1 MIGTKKLAAGS
12 VSRKYEDRQVCK
24 GKRDSSE
31 GERRVVFKSVGI
43 RLRDLVI
50 ARHVVSGA
58 ENVRI
63 GTVVE
68 DFHARKYLRPTSF
81 RRRDCSTPWP
91 SYQQDGVR
99 RYLHPPWY
107 RSEFPPG
114 EQSADRL
121 DRVVGTTRQ
130 VQILGRYHQYTI
142 GDTGSPNWEAHKWA
156 TPKYVGRVGQK
167 HLLVLRDTR
176 TFSMFKSSHI
186 NGLQRG

>member
-1 MIGTKKLAAGS
+1 MIRDRLTSSVNPIEAFVIGTKKLAAGS
-12 VSRKYEDRQVCK
+12 VSRRYEDRQACK
-24 GKRDSSE
+24 RKRDSSE

-81 RRRDCSTPWP
+81 RRRDCSTPW
-91 SYQQDGVR
+91 
-99 RYLHPPWY
+99 Y

-142 GDTGSPNWEAHKWA
+142 GDTGSPNWEACIH
-156 TPKYVGRVGQK
+156 R
-167 HLLVLRDTR
+167 
-176 TFSMFKSSHI
+176 SS
-186 NGLQRG
+186 GCW